1 LLWASAC
8 RGADGWRETGA
19 LALTNALTPPL
30 ARAQATWPSRPIQLI
45 QLIQLIVPWP
55 VGGQTD
61 QTIRILAEKA
71 SALLGQSVVVI
82 NRPGAAGTLVAPAL
96 KAAEPDGHTI
106 GKVSITA
113 YRHAVMNLMLGTR
126 CPTLRPSCRSRA
138 LASAC

>member
-1 LLWASAC
+1 MLWALVC
-8 RGADGWRETGA
+8 RGATGWREPGA

-45 QLIQLIVPWP
+45 VPWP

-71 SALLGQSVVVI
+71 SAPLSQPVVVI

-96 KAAEPDGHTI
+96 KAAEPHGHTI
-106 GKVSITA
+106 GKVPITA
-113 YRHAVMNLMLGTR
+113 YRQALMNHMPGTR
-126 CPTLRPSCRSRA
+126 CPTLRPSCKSRA